1 MNSAKQHLW
10 KYQGCSLEKLQ
21 RGDRVGEGREGDGEK
36 EDTYQSNSKQ
46 TRLKQLKDSR
56 TTGFISQ
63 ESNKDTVP
71 SFWLNTTHYS
81 AHAMDMNLG
90 KL

>member
-1 MNSAKQHLW
+1 M
-10 KYQGCSLEKLQ
+10 
-21 RGDRVGEGREGDGEK
+21 GEGREGDGEK

-71 SFWLNTTHYS
+71 LFWLNTTHYS

>member
-1 MNSAKQHLW
+1 M
-10 KYQGCSLEKLQ
+10 
-21 RGDRVGEGREGDGEK
+21 GEGREGDGEK

-63 ESNKDTVP
+63 ESNKDRVP